1 MICVKCKREVPD
13 GPFCS
18 QCGAKQ
24 ERKPRSAPRR
34 PNGTGGAYKRGKT
47 WTGRAAGYSYTVK
60 QPDGTVQ
67 VVRKRPTKGG
77 FKTRTEALTWANTYA
92 ETVTATSPTLATLW
106 EGYSTGELRKLS
118 TDKQAAYRKARE
130 RLEPLMGRKIETLTI
145 KDLQDCV
152 DRAATSHYTARD
164 CKTVLSKLYQ
174 RAMAERKAEVNLA
187 RFVVLPEL
195 EEQEAEAFTEAEVSA
210 LWRAYDGGNVF
221 VGYILLMIYTGMMP
235 GELLACKKSMI
246 DFEKCE
252 IWGCGK
258 KTAKRK
264 KEIPIVFPSFL
275 APLLEVLMVQ
285 DSKNSHAIH
294 DKLLQ
299 LNKWDFYARYHE
311 TLQALGV
318 RDLPPYSCRH
328 TYGTEAVKGQNSP
341 EVVRQML
348 RHATIYMQQRYT
360 HLSPEA
366 AHKAADNLKH

>member
-1 MICVKCKREVPD
+1 MICVKCKREVEA
-13 GPFCS
+13 GAFCS

-24 ERKPRSAPRR
+24 ERKPRSAPKR
-34 PNGTGGAYKRGKT
+34 PNGTGSAYKRGKT
-47 WTGRAAGYSYTVK
+47 WTGRAAGYSYSVK
-60 QPDGTVQ
+60 NQDGSMHQ
-67 VVRKRPTKGG
+67 IRKRPTKGG
-77 FKTRTEALTWANTYA
+77 FKTRTEALTWANTYNEA
-92 ETVTATSPTLATLW
+92 VTATSPTLATLW

-118 TDKQAAYRKARE
+118 TDKQTAYRKARE

-152 DRAATSHYTARD
+152 DCAATSHYTARD

-187 RFVVLPEL
+187 KFIVLPDL
-195 EEQEAEAFTEAEVSA
+195 EEQEAEPFTETEVSTM
-210 LWRAYDGGNVF
+210 WKAYDGGNVF
-221 VGYILLMIYTGMMP
+221 IGYILLMIYTGMMP
-235 GELLACKKSMI
+235 GELFACRKDMI
-246 DFEKCE
+246 DFDKCE

-264 KEIPIVFPSFL
+264 KEIPIVFPDFL
-275 APLLEVLMVQ
+275 SPLLEQLMAQ
-285 DSKNSHAIH
+285 DSDNSQADHS
-294 DKLLQ
+294 KLLQ
-299 LNKWDFYARYHE
+299 MQKDNFYTHYHE

-360 HLSPEA
+360 HLTPEA
-366 AHKAADNLKH
+366 AHAAADKLKH

>member
-1 MICVKCKREVPD
+1 MICVKCKREVED
-13 GPFCS
+13 GAFCS

-24 ERKPRSAPRR
+24 ERKPRSAPKR
-34 PNGTGGAYKRGKT
+34 PNGTGSAYKRGKT

-60 QPDGTVQ
+60 NPDGTMQ
-67 VVRKRPTKGG
+67 QIRKRPTKGG
-77 FKTRTEALTWANTYA
+77 FKTRTEALTWANTYNEA
-92 ETVTATSPTLATLW
+92 VTATSPTLATLW

-118 TDKQAAYRKARE
+118 TDKQTAYRKARE

-187 RFVVLPEL
+187 KFIVLPDL
-195 EEQEAEAFTEAEVSA
+195 EEQEAEPFTETEVSTM
-210 LWRAYDGGNVF
+210 WKAYDEGNVF
-221 VGYILLMIYTGMMP
+221 VGYVLLMIYTGMMP
-235 GELLACKKSMI
+235 GELLACRKSMI

-264 KEIPIVFPSFL
+264 KEIPIVFPDFL
-275 APLLEVLMVQ
+275 SPLLEQLMAQ
-285 DSKNSHAIH
+285 DSDNSQADHS
-294 DKLLQ
+294 KLLQ
-299 LNKWDFYARYHE
+299 MQKDNFYTHYHE
-311 TLQALGV
+311 TLKALGI

-360 HLSPEA
+360 HLTPEA
-366 AHKAADNLKH
+366 AHAAADKLKH